1 MEHLQQNAGPAIRV
15 ASYHTRCTKKTVGK
29 LRVNI
34 LTIKTKTII
43 VTVDYFSNFFE
54 LDILTGTSAMTV
66 KDCLMQQFARIGIPD
81 TL

>member
-1 MEHLQQNAGPAIRV
+1 M
-15 ASYHTRCTKKTVGK
+15 
-29 LRVNI
+29 
-34 LTIKTKTII
+34 I